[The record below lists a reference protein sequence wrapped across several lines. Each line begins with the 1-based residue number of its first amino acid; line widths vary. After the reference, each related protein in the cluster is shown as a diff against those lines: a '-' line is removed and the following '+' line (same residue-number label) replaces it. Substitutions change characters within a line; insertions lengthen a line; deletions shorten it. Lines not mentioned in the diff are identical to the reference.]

1 MPEPSG
7 NLLQLAPHVLEA
19 RRCLADSWGRW
30 ASGFWTG
37 ESPWSIARK
46 IMEFRDELLRM
57 AVGEATRMENVPVG
71 RLQGEIAI
79 VAHGG
84 YGRGDLAPCS
94 DVDLLFLCSRGSQEA
109 YRGVISR
116 VMRDLTDAGLDAR
129 HTVLTPWAACSL
141 ACRDP
146 QVYTSLAES
155 RLLWGSQALF
165 RRFWQWFRWCS
176 RLLWP
181 RLRKT
186 ILEARAEERRRFG
199 ETIYLNE
206 PHVKR
211 SEGALRDLHM
221 IRWLS
226 TVALGSRDF
235 RSLQARGW
243 ISDHDLAALQEAWTF
258 LLRVRQAIHFHVGHP
273 TDWLNRSEQMFLAER
288 FGYRGSDGLLPVEV
302 LMRDYFRH
310 TDTISRMGRLVI
322 ERTRPFQTFTQ
333 RWHRTWGRQLDRKW
347 ILSGGR
353 LLPSAKGW
361 QELETGLH
369 GVLEFALVACR
380 YRCRIDELTWDRIR
394 SRYAGRTEIPSARA
408 RQLFW
413 QLLEDT
419 SILGEL
425 LSQLHEAGI
434 LQYFVPGLDRAQG
447 LLQFNQYH
455 KYTVDKHCLEAVRWS
470 LQLAESDALLGKV
483 YRSLP
488 RKAVLHLALLMHDLG
503 KGFEEDHRQVGAR
516 LAKKAS
522 EFLGLSPQDAEDLVF
537 LVGEHLL
544 MNHLAFRRDIHDKQL
559 LVQFAV
565 TVGSPE
571 RLGML
576 FVLTA
581 ADLAAVGPNH
591 WTSWKADVLA
601 ELYQRAMQHLVGDV
615 LTFTH
620 EKLLQEQRQ
629 AVARWLGPLADQPWF
644 ARQITSLPGT
654 YLSSTPA
661 SRIAEDLR
669 LLSRLDCKDI
679 HVEAN
684 WNPQRQTITVF
695 LATNEAIGPGIFH
708 KLAGAISSQGWEIL
722 AADIHTLVDGWVIDR
737 VEARDPD
744 FPGKPPPERVQG
756 VLNKIRESVSNP
768 APVEFTFRQSW
779 FMRPS
784 ARPTAAFTQTR
795 VQISNSISPQFT
807 VIDVFAADRPGL
819 LFTIAKTLYQLGLS
833 VARARIGTYLDQV
846 VDVFY
851 VTDAAGRKITDEKR
865 LEEIQSRVLAAVE
878 SVPLG

>member
-1 MPEPSG
+1 MHDRSG
-7 NLLQLAPHVLEA
+7 SLLQLPPYVLET
-19 RRCLADSWGRW
+19 RRRLADAWQNWAGEFW
-30 ASGFWTG
+30 ASG
-37 ESPWSIARK
+37 SPWNIARK
-46 IMEFRDELLRM
+46 ILEFRDDLLRT
-57 AVGEATRMENVPVG
+57 AVGKAAQLENAAPSQ
-71 RLQGEIAI
+71 LQADLAL

-94 DVDLLFLCSRGSQEA
+94 DLDVLFL
-109 YRGVISR
+109 YRGKLGETCHSVISR
-116 VMRDLTDAGLDAR
+116 VMRDLVDAGLDAR
-129 HTVLTPWAACSL
+129 HTVLSPFEACFL

-146 QVYTSLAES
+146 QVYTSFAES
-155 RLLWGSQALF
+155 RLVWGNEGIF
-165 RRFWQWFRWCS
+165 CRFWRLFRWCS
-176 RLLWP
+176 RILRPLLY
-181 RLRKT
+181 RA
-186 ILEARAEERRRFG
+186 ILQARSEERKRFG

-226 TVALGSRDF
+226 MVNLGSRDPHI
-235 RSLQARGW
+235 LLARRW
-243 ISDHDLAALQEAWTF
+243 ISDQDLAGLQEAWTF
-258 LLRVRQAIHFHVGHP
+258 LLRVRQAIHFHVRHP
-273 TDWLNRSEQMFLAER
+273 TDWLNRSEQIFLAEL
-288 FGYRGSDGLLPVEV
+288 FGYQSSEGLLPVEV
-302 LMRDYFRH
+302 FMRDYFRH
-310 TDTISRMGRLVI
+310 TGTISRIGRLVA
-322 ERTRPFQTFTQ
+322 ERTRPFQNLT
-333 RWHRTWGRQLDRKW
+333 RKWRHTWGRQVDRKW
-347 ILSGGR
+347 ILSGGWIF
-353 LLPSAKGW
+353 PSAKGW
-361 QELETGLH
+361 REIERDLE

-380 YRCRIDELTWDRIR
+380 YGCQIDELVWDRIR
-394 SRYAGRTEIPSARA
+394 SRYAGQAEVPSAKA

-413 QLLEDT
+413 QLLDFT
-419 SILGEL
+419 STLGEL

-434 LQYFVPGLDRAQG
+434 LEYFVPGLNRARG

-455 KYTVDKHCLEAVRWS
+455 KYTVDKHCLEALRWA
-470 LQLAESDALLGKV
+470 LQLDEAEDLLGKV

-503 KGFEEDHRQVGAR
+503 KGFEEDHRLVGAR
-516 LAKKAS
+516 LAREAS
-522 EFLGLSPQDAEDLVF
+522 QFLSLNPRDEEDVLF

-544 MNHLAFRRDIHDKQL
+544 MNHLAFRRDIRDEQL
-559 LVQFAV
+559 VVQFAV

-601 ELYQRAMQHLVGDV
+601 ELYQRAMRHLAGDS
-615 LTFTH
+615 LAFTP
-620 EKLLQEQRQ
+620 EKFVQEQRQ
-629 AVARWLGPLADQPWF
+629 AVARWLGPLAEQPWF
-644 ARQITSLPGT
+644 ARQVASLPGT

-669 LLSRLDCKDI
+669 LLSRFGPKDI
-679 HVEAN
+679 HVEAD
-684 WNPQRQTITVF
+684 WNPQRHTITVL
-695 LATNEAIGPGIFH
+695 LASNEAIGPGIFH

-722 AADIHTLVDGWVIDR
+722 AADIHTLQDGWVIDR
-737 VEARDPD
+737 VETRDPD
-744 FPGKPPPERVQG
+744 FPGEPPRERVEA
-756 VLNKIRESVSNP
+756 VLNKIRESVAKP
-768 APVEFTFRQSW
+768 GPVEFTFRQSW

-851 VTDAAGRKITDEKR
+851 VTDASGRKITDERK
-865 LEEIQSRVLAAVE
+865 LEEIRTQILAAVE